1 MAHHKYLFLAKQ
13 ILANPDQP
21 KISSVFNRHKPMTS
35 FVKPSSWLEKGI
47 QLKKVNN
54 INLFKITDELSD
66 RMQEL
71 VDKKTADSLTPEEEA
86 ELEAIGELV
95 IIVTYINGMI
105 ANEAR
110 ESNEPENRDMGIDRN

>member
-1 MAHHKYLFLAKQ
+1 M
-13 ILANPDQP
+13 QP
-21 KISSVFNRHKPMTS
+21 TISSVFNRNKFMAIAPIKS
-35 FVKPSSWLEKGI
+35 SSWLEKGI
-47 QLKKVNN
+47 QLEKVSN

-71 VDKKTADSLTPEEEA
+71 VDKKTANSQTPEEAA

-105 ANEAR
+105 ANEAQ
-110 ESNEPENRDMGIDRN
+110 ESNEIENSDMGIDRN

>member
-1 MAHHKYLFLAKQ
+1 MM
-13 ILANPDQP
+13 QP
-21 KISSVFNRHKPMTS
+21 TISSVFNRNQPMAI
-35 FVKPSSWLEKGI
+35 KPSSWLEKGI
-47 QLKKVNN
+47 QLEKVSN

-71 VDKKTADSLTPEEEA
+71 VDKKTADSQTPEEEA

-110 ESNEPENRDMGIDRN
+110 ESNEPGNKDMGIDRN

>member
-1 MAHHKYLFLAKQ
+1 MAIAP
-13 ILANPDQP
+13 I
-21 KISSVFNRHKPMTS
+21 
-35 FVKPSSWLEKGI
+35 KPSSWLEKGI
-47 QLKKVNN
+47 QLEKVSN

-71 VDKKTADSLTPEEEA
+71 VDKKTVDSQTLEEAA

-110 ESNEPENRDMGIDRN
+110 ESNETENRDMGIDRN

>member
-1 MAHHKYLFLAKQ
+1 MQLT
-13 ILANPDQP
+13 
-21 KISSVFNRHKPMTS
+21 ISSVFNRNQPMAIAV
-35 FVKPSSWLEKGI
+35 VKPSSWLENGI
-47 QLKKVNN
+47 QLEKVSN

-71 VDKKTADSLTPEEEA
+71 VDKKTANSQTPEEEA

-105 ANEAR
+105 ANEAQ
-110 ESNEPENRDMGIDRN
+110 ESNETENRDMGIDKN

>member
-1 MAHHKYLFLAKQ
+1 M
-13 ILANPDQP
+13 QP
-21 KISSVFNRHKPMTS
+21 KISSVFNRHKPMTLL
-35 FVKPSSWLEKGI
+35 VKPSSWLEKGI

-71 VDKKTADSLTPEEEA
+71 VDKKTADSQTPEEEA

-110 ESNEPENRDMGIDRN
+110 ESNEPGNRDMGIDRN

>member
-1 MAHHKYLFLAKQ
+1 MA
-13 ILANPDQP
+13 I
-21 KISSVFNRHKPMTS
+21 
-35 FVKPSSWLEKGI
+35 KPSFWLEKGI
-47 QLKKVNN
+47 QLEKVNN

-71 VDKKTADSLTPEEEA
+71 VDKKTADSLTPQEAA
-86 ELEAIGELV
+86 ELEGIGELV

-110 ESNEPENRDMGIDRN
+110 ESNEIGNRDMGVDRN